1 MKKKDLIFL
10 KKLNNEIN
18 KINNKYG
25 QMDIRIDFSQEECSR
40 LNIAKIIEQN
50 INVTQDRVRLS
61 QSRIKSREYRE
72 YCVDLVSVALDIYGG
87 LGFFWHKMRKIE
99 GLSNRNITALKRRDE
114 DKNSN
119 IYRGMYLITLIPIVV
134 CIFTNGII
142 QKTGLILSM
151 IFLIITLASNKGVS

>member
-25 QMDIRIDFSQEECSR
+25 QMDVKIEFSEEENSR

-61 QSRIKSREYRE
+61 QSHIKSREYRD

-119 IYRGMYLITLIPIVV
+119 IYRGMYLITLLPLVV
-134 CIFTNGII
+134 CIFANGII
-142 QKTGLILSM
+142 QKVGLILSM
-151 IFLIITLASNKGVS
+151 IFLIITLVSNNGIS

>member
-25 QMDIRIDFSQEECSR
+25 QMDIRIDFSQEDCPR

-50 INVTQDRVRLS
+50 INVTQGRVRLS
-61 QSRIKSREYRE
+61 QSHTKSREYRE
-72 YCVDLVSVALDIYGG
+72 YCVGIVSVALDIYDS
-87 LGFFWHKMRKIE
+87 LGFFWYKMGKIE
-99 GLSNRNITALKRRDE
+99 GLSNRNITVLKRRDE
-114 DKNSN
+114 NKNSN
-119 IYRGMYLITLIPIVV
+119 IYRGMYLITLLPLVV

-151 IFLIITLASNKGVS
+151 IFLIITLVSNKWVS